1 MSRIV
6 DRLDRA
12 LYPRHSSNWDD
23 RIFRDRVLSLISP
36 EAIILDI
43 GAGAGIVPQMNFKG
57 MVAKVC
63 GIDLDPRVERNPM
76 LDEGR
81 LSDAGRIPY
90 PGATF
95 DVALADNVME
105 HLADP
110 MTVLGEVC
118 RVLRPGGVFLF
129 KTPNKTHYM
138 PTIARMTPHRF
149 HRFVNRLRGR
159 AEEDTFP
166 TLYRAN
172 TVAAVRKLA
181 ASAGLTVDR
190 LERIEGRPEYLRV
203 TWPTYLVGAAYE
215 RIVNAF
221 ECLAMF
227 RILLIAELRKPVN
240 SERGILS
247 WRC

>member
-1 MSRIV
+1 MSGMV

-12 LYPRHSSNWDD
+12 LYPRQSSNWDD
-23 RIFRDRVLSLISP
+23 CLFRDRILSHLSP

-43 GAGAGIVPQMNFKG
+43 GAGAGIVQQLNFKG

-63 GIDLDPRVERNPM
+63 GIDLDPRVKCNPM

-81 LSDAGRIPY
+81 LSDASRIPY
-90 PGATF
+90 PDATF
-95 DVALADNVME
+95 DVAFADNVME

-110 MTVLGEVC
+110 MVVLGEVR

-138 PTIARMTPHRF
+138 PMIARMTPHRF

-172 TVAAVRKLA
+172 TVADVRKLA
-181 ASAGLTVDR
+181 ASAGLKVDR
-190 LERIEGRPEYLRV
+190 LERIEGRPEYLRI

-215 RIVNAF
+215 RVVNAF
-221 ECLAMF
+221 DFLAIF
-227 RILLIAELRKPVN
+227 RILLIAQLRKPAN
-240 SERGILS
+240 AELGIQS
-247 WRC
+247 

>member
-1 MSRIV
+1 VSRMV
-6 DRLDRA
+6 ERLDRA
-12 LYPRHSSNWDD
+12 LYPRHSRNWDNC
-23 RIFRDRVLSLISP
+23 IFRDWVLSNLSP
-36 EAIILDI
+36 EAVILDV
-43 GAGAGIVPQMNFKG
+43 GAGAGIVQQMNFKG

-63 GIDLDPRVERNPM
+63 GIDLDPRVECNPM
-76 LDEGR
+76 LDEAK

-90 PGATF
+90 PDATF
-95 DVALADNVME
+95 DVAFADYVME

-110 MTVLGEVC
+110 MAVLGEVY

-159 AEEDTFP
+159 AEADTFP

-172 TVAAVRKLA
+172 TVADVRKLA
-181 ASAGLTVDR
+181 ASAGFTVDR
-190 LERIEGRPEYLRV
+190 LERIEGRPEYLRI

-215 RIVNAF
+215 RVVNMF
-221 ECLAMF
+221 DFLAIF
-227 RILLIAELRKPVN
+227 RILLIAQLRKPAHA
-240 SERGILS
+240 EPGIQS

>member
-1 MSRIV
+1 MSHMIG
-6 DRLDRA
+6 RLDRA
-12 LYPRHSSNWDD
+12 LYPKQSRNWDD
-23 RIFRDRVLSLISP
+23 CIFRERVLSRLSS

-43 GAGAGIVPQMNFKG
+43 GAGAGIVQQMNFKG

-63 GIDLDPRVERNPM
+63 GIDLDPRVECNPM
-76 LDEGR
+76 LDEGK

-90 PGATF
+90 PDATF
-95 DVALADNVME
+95 DVAFADNVME

-110 MTVLGEVC
+110 TAVLREVS

-129 KTPNKTHYM
+129 KTPNRTHYM

-172 TVAAVRKLA
+172 TVADVRWLA

-190 LERIEGRPEYLRV
+190 LERIEGRPEYLRIS
-203 TWPTYLVGAAYE
+203 WPTYLVGAAYE
-215 RIVNAF
+215 RVVNTF
-221 ECLAMF
+221 DFLAMF
-227 RILLIAELRKPVN
+227 RILLIAQLRKPAN
-240 SERGILS
+240 DQPRIQS
-247 WRC
+247 